1 MGLNFLKNPV
11 TDSDPDRTSGYQ
23 AMTSNVLNRDLGLI
37 LDLANWTSPGFVNVT
52 NNTIENI

>member
-23 AMTSNVLNRDLGLI
+23 AMTSNVLNRDIGLI
-37 LDLANWTSPGFVNVT
+37 LDLGNWTSPGSVNVSG
-52 NNTIENI
+52 NIITGI